1 MKTPKYQFFYKATEK
16 LHLRILERARFS
28 NTIYLKDLRKLEVSL
43 KIIYAMNKRNQQ
55 LIKTATAT
63 Q

>member
-1 MKTPKYQFFYKATEK
+1 MKTLKYQFFYKAAKK
-16 LHLRILERARFS
+16 LYLEILERARFS
-28 NTIYLKDLRKLEVSL
+28 DIYLEDLRKLEVSL
-43 KIIYAMNKRNQQ
+43 KIIHTVNKRNQQ